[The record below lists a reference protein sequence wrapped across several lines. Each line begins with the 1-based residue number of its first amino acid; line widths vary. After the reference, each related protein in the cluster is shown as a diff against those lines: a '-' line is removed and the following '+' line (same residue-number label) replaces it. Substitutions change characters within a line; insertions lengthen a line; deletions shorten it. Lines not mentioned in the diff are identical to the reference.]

1 MTGFASKRAKTRDLE
16 SEIAQSLADEIAKE
30 IDKEILDTFMTD
42 ILVEEGWIKTKIN
55 PAFTDIGMNIVP
67 SRFDDWYSKTAEW
80 IHLNAQGDYK
90 LLKGQWLFK
99 DPKDATMFILRWS

>member
-1 MTGFASKRAKTRDLE
+1 MGLE
-16 SEIAQSLADEIAKE
+16 EEIAQTLADKIAKE

-42 ILVEEGWIKTKIN
+42 ILVEEGWIKTKVN
-55 PAFTDIGMNIVP
+55 PAFTDLGML
-67 SRFDDWYSKTAEW
+67 SGRFENWYSETAEW

-99 DPKDATMFILRWS
+99 DPRDATMFILRWT

>member
-1 MTGFASKRAKTRDLE
+1 MGIE
-16 SEIAQSLADEIAKE
+16 QEIAQSLAEQISKQ
-30 IDKEILDTFMTD
+30 IDKEIMDGFMTD

-55 PAFTDIGMNIVP
+55 PAFAGSIAPEI
-67 SRFDDWYSKTAEW
+67 DWYVQTAEW
-80 IHLNAQGDYK
+80 IHINAKGDYK

>member
-1 MTGFASKRAKTRDLE
+1 MTLQND
-16 SEIAQSLADEIAKE
+16 IAQSLANELKNH
-30 IDKEILDTFMTD
+30 IDKEIMDGFMTD

-55 PAFTDIGMNIVP
+55 PAFTGSIAP
-67 SRFDDWYSKTAEW
+67 EFDWYVQTAEW
-80 IHLNAQGDYK
+80 IHINAKGDYK

>member
-1 MTGFASKRAKTRDLE
+1 MTEIKSKKLE
-16 SEIAQSLADEIAKE
+16 QDMLDRIGKDIARE
-30 IDKEILDTFMTD
+30 IDKELLDDLMINVLTKD
-42 ILVEEGWIKTKIN
+42 GWIQTKIN

-67 SRFDDWYSKTAEW
+67 SRFDDWYSETAEW

-99 DPKDATMFILRWS
+99 DPKDATMFILRWA

>member
-1 MTGFASKRAKTRDLE
+1 MTEIKSKKLE
-16 SEIAQSLADEIAKE
+16 QDMLDRIGKDIARE
-30 IDKEILDTFMTD
+30 IDKELLDDLMINVLTKD
-42 ILVEEGWIKTKIN
+42 GWIQTKIN

-67 SRFDDWYSKTAEW
+67 SRFDDWYSETAEW

-99 DPKDATMFILRWS
+99 DPRDATMFILRWS